1 MFLLIIPFSYF
12 RLYQMSLNDKKS
24 LSQADLKS
32 PCRGTQHIFS
42 APEIQIKL
50 SDLPIGA
57 RVLVRSRTD
66 WRAAAISRII
76 DDPAMVV
83 LTVSSPSGHSYR
95 LRRELTT
102 EVIVEGGF
110 AILPADSDDSWR
122 ENFSVYDRRW

>member
-1 MFLLIIPFSYF
+1 
-12 RLYQMSLNDKKS
+12 MSLHGKKS
-24 LSQADLKS
+24 LSQIDLKGRS
-32 PCRGTQHIFS
+32 QAMSSIFP

-76 DDPAMVV
+76 DEPAMVV
-83 LTVSSPSGHSYR
+83 LTVSSPSGYSYR

-102 EVIVEGGF
+102 EVIIEGGF

>member
-1 MFLLIIPFSYF
+1 MARCGKNSLL
-12 RLYQMSLNDKKS
+12 QLNS
-24 LSQADLKS
+24 SAEAQLQS
-32 PCRGTQHIFS
+32 RIFQL
-42 APEIQIKL
+42 PETLLKL

-57 RVLVRSRTD
+57 RLLVRSRTD

-76 DDPAMVV
+76 EESAVVV
-83 LTVSSPSGHSYR
+83 LTVCSPSGHSYR

>member
-1 MFLLIIPFSYF
+1 MA
-12 RLYQMSLNDKKS
+12 QLNRKS
-24 LSQADLKS
+24 L
-32 PCRGTQHIFS
+32 
-42 APEIQIKL
+42 IQIDLTGRAQAASQILQASHSLKL

-66 WRAAAISRII
+66 WRAAAVSRII
-76 DDPAMVV
+76 DEPAMVV